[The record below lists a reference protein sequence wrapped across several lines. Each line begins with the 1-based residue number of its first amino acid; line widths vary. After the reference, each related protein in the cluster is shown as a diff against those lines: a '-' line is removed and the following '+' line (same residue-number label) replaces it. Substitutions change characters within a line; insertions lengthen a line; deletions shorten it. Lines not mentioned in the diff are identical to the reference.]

1 MSQELFD
8 SIKNGDLA
16 KVTALLDGDVG
27 LANAADEHGTAAH
40 TVAVYNRKTEIA
52 QLLESRGARIDIF
65 AACMAGRTDLVREML
80 AENKALVQLMS
91 HDGWTPLH
99 LAAFFGNKDAAAIL
113 LDAGANVT
121 VRSTNAMANMPLH
134 AGVAGR
140 SLPLV
145 KLLVEHGAPV
155 NARQH
160 GGWTPLHAAAQNG
173 DPAMVAFLLEHG
185 ADVNERADNSQLP
198 MDLALTKGHQ
208 EIVNLLEQHGAKI

>member
-16 KVTALLDGDVG
+16 KVTALLDSDGA
-27 LANAADEHGTAAH
+27 LANAVDEHGTAAH

-52 QLLESRGARIDIF
+52 QLLEDRGARIDIF
-65 AACMAGRTDLVREML
+65 AACMSGRTDLVREML
-80 AENKALVQLMS
+80 AANKALVQLMS

-99 LAAFFGNKDAAAIL
+99 LAAFFGHKDAAAML
-113 LDAGANVT
+113 LDAGANVIE
-121 VRSTNAMANMPLH
+121 RSTNPMANMPLH

-140 SLPLV
+140 NFELV

-160 GGWTPLHAAAQNG
+160 GGWTPLHGAAQNG
-173 DPAMVAFLLEHG
+173 DLAMVAFFLEHG

-208 EIVNLLEQHGAKI
+208 EIVNLLEQHGAKF